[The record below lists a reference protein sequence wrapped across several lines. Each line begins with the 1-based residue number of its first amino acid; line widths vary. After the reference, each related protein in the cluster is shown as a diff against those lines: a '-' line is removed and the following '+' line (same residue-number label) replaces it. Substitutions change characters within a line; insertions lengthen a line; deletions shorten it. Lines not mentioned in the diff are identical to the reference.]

1 MPEMSIFRTGYHICE
16 MLCEMSPLCSLSTR
30 LQADVLCGYIRWA
43 QRALKHHAALLLLI
57 AILLADGVG
66 RLILY
71 VAWANTTDGQ
81 TIWAIMDGR
90 NVW

>member
-1 MPEMSIFRTGYHICE
+1 MFTKREPDVDGFSGSVPIRCCAIFRRGDCV
-16 MLCEMSPLCSLSTR
+16 STR
-30 LQADVLCGYIRWA
+30 D
-43 QRALKHHAALLLLI
+43 
-57 AILLADGVG
+57 ILDDGVG

-71 VAWANTTDGQ
+71 VAWVNTTDGQ

>member
-1 MPEMSIFRTGYHICE
+1 MQPIDTVAGGCIMWLHTLGAKSVETSRRPVI
-16 MLCEMSPLCSLSTR
+16 
-30 LQADVLCGYIRWA
+30 A
-43 QRALKHHAALLLLI
+43 I

>member
-1 MPEMSIFRTGYHICE
+1 
-16 MLCEMSPLCSLSTR
+16 MLCEMPPLCNLLTR
-30 LQADVLCGYIRWA
+30 LQAGALCGCTRWA
-43 QRALKHHAALLLLI
+43 QKSVETSRRPVIAI

>member
-1 MPEMSIFRTGYHICE
+1 
-16 MLCEMSPLCSLSTR
+16 MLCEAPPL
-30 LQADVLCGYIRWA
+30 LQPIDTAADGRSMWLRTSGTKSVETSRRPVIA
-43 QRALKHHAALLLLI
+43 S
-57 AILLADGVG
+57 AILLDDGVG

-81 TIWAIMDGR
+81 AIWAIMDGL